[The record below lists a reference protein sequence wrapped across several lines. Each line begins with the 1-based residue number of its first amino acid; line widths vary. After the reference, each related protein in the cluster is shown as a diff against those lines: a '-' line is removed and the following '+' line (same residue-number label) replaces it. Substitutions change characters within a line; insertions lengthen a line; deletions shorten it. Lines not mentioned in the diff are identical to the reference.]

1 MSSNK
6 VFPVSQDY
14 DTFSVSTEWNSRTSA
29 HSHQEKDCNCCPT
42 RRCFGITGLVLLIL
56 GVIAAVTTIGI
67 IYGIPERQNSF
78 TRQCKTA
85 SNKIGFLCD
94 DRATCIAASAL
105 CDGKVDCVYGEDE
118 SSQYCAFRKTWCS
131 DAQTKDLGHTL
142 TTFVTQEMTVGT
154 VQMNQHCVVLSALD
168 GDATRFS
175 LPIATA
181 YQKAVATT
189 QFRIAQTGV
198 MRFHVNISATVRIC
212 TTQMFTFIHNVW
224 HFDIYYVCQ
233 GIKNDQ
239 NLGGN
244 K

>member
-42 RRCFGITGLVLLIL
+42 RRFFGITGLVLLIL

-118 SSQYCAFRKTWCS
+118 SSQYCGNLPNSLPENLVFRCTNKRSWTYIDNICNSRNDCGDCS
-131 DAQTKDLGHTL
+131 DESALRCPVCSGWRCN
-142 TTFVTQEMTVGT
+142 TVFFADCDCIPKSRCHDT
-154 VQMNQHCVVLSALD
+154 VQD
-168 GDATRFS
+168 
-175 LPIATA
+175 
-181 YQKAVATT
+181 
-189 QFRIAQTGV
+189 
-198 MRFHVNISATVRIC
+198 C
-212 TTQMFTFIHNVW
+212 TDWSDEVS
-224 HFDIYYVCQ
+224 C
-233 GIKNDQ
+233 
-239 NLGGN
+239 
-244 K
+244 